1 MGFRSKASAKNEH
14 HLRISYKMP
23 GPPVV
28 TFSGKT
34 NRFKPGIQ
42 PKKIIIPIYFNCNL
56 LEPTTAKL
64 IDFGDDEAIPEVVQK
79 TKAKGKRMNVIYA
92 KN

>member
-1 MGFRSKASAKNEH
+1 MYSDF
-14 HLRISYKMP
+14 
-23 GPPVV
+23 
-28 TFSGKT
+28 F
-34 NRFKPGIQ
+34 
-42 PKKIIIPIYFNCNL
+42 FNFNL

-79 TKAKGKRMNVIYA
+79 TKAKGIRMNVIYA

>member
-1 MGFRSKASAKNEH
+1 
-14 HLRISYKMP
+14 MP

-34 NRFKPGIQ
+34 NNLSQEFKQGI
-42 PKKIIIPIYFNCNL
+42 YYSDFFFNFNL

>member
-1 MGFRSKASAKNEH
+1 MI
-14 HLRISYKMP
+14 LISFYSN
-23 GPPVV
+23 
-28 TFSGKT
+28 F
-34 NRFKPGIQ
+34 
-42 PKKIIIPIYFNCNL
+42 NL

-79 TKAKGKRMNVIYA
+79 LKAKGKKNRISNTYMYA

>member
-1 MGFRSKASAKNEH
+1 MSHSAVRQTDLSQE
-14 HLRISYKMP
+14 
-23 GPPVV
+23 
-28 TFSGKT
+28 F
-34 NRFKPGIQ
+34 
-42 PKKIIIPIYFNCNL
+42 KKIIIPIHFNFNL